1 VCDTLR
7 TRSAPPDAAPWTR
20 WTGAP
25 DPARL
30 STRLTLLVVGRN
42 DPRFVP
48 SANGLSRFTDRF
60 AGEIVRRGD
69 ADYDAARAV
78 WNSAIDRRPELIV
91 RPTDADDVVT
101 ALRFAVE
108 QDLVI
113 AVRCGGHSIPGLS
126 TCDDGIVID
135 LSRMSG
141 AKVDPEARTARVAG
155 GSLLAVLDEA
165 AQVHELVCPVGV
177 VSHTGVAGLT
187 LGGGMGRLQRKLGLT
202 IDSLLAVDVVT
213 ADGRVVHASEE
224 ENPELFWG
232 MRGAGPNF
240 GIVTSF
246 EFRLH
251 PFDGQITHGF
261 VKHRLQRAAELA
273 ALYRELVE
281 DGPDDLWASFG
292 IELASDAPGGARV
305 FVSVL
310 HIGSEAAAERD
321 LAALRVL
328 GTPLED
334 SVERKEYLA
343 TQRMLDA
350 PMAWGQRF
358 AMKSCF
364 LGSLPDELVRR
375 WVEHIPDVPDGV
387 EGGFSVW
394 PWGRAIAAV
403 GEDDTAFT
411 GRNAAFWAASELF
424 WADPELDDACRAWA
438 RTATADMEPYTVV
451 GRYVNDVVEVGA
463 DVART
468 IYGDTKY
475 DRLRA
480 LKRAWD
486 PDNVFQL
493 NQNIR
498 P

>member
-20 WTGAP
+20 WTGTP
-25 DPARL
+25 DPARP
-30 STRLTLLVVGRN
+30 STRLTVLVVGRN

-69 ADYDAARAV
+69 AHYDAARAV

-141 AKVDPEARTARVAG
+141 AEVDPEARTARVAG

-246 EFRLH
+246 EFRL
-251 PFDGQITHGF
+251 THSTG
-261 VKHRLQRAAELA
+261 RS
-273 ALYRELVE
+273 
-281 DGPDDLWASFG
+281 PTAS
-292 IELASDAPGGARV
+292 S
-305 FVSVL
+305 S
-310 HIGSEAAAERD
+310 
-321 LAALRVL
+321 
-328 GTPLED
+328 
-334 SVERKEYLA
+334 
-343 TQRMLDA
+343 M
-350 PMAWGQRF
+350 
-358 AMKSCF
+358 
-364 LGSLPDELVRR
+364 
-375 WVEHIPDVPDGV
+375 
-387 EGGFSVW
+387 GFSG
-394 PWGRAIAAV
+394 PPSSQLSTASSSRMGPTTCGRPSGSSSRPTHPEARACSSPCCTSARRRRPSA
-403 GEDDTAFT
+403 TSHRCACSARRSKT
-411 GRNAAFWAASELF
+411 RSSARNTS
-424 WADPELDDACRAWA
+424 
-438 RTATADMEPYTVV
+438 
-451 GRYVNDVVEVGA
+451 
-463 DVART
+463 
-468 IYGDTKY
+468 
-475 DRLRA
+475 
-480 LKRAWD
+480 
-486 PDNVFQL
+486 
-493 NQNIR
+493 
-498 P
+498 